1 MNKNGAPGPDG
12 FGAFFYQTYWDI
24 IKDVCNAV
32 LEFFT
37 FNWILPNFNS
47 NTVVLIPKVSD
58 ADTIGQFRPIAMANF
73 KFKIIS
79 KILADRLAL
88 VLPDLISKE
97 QRGFVQGRQIKDC
110 ILLTSEAINMLHHK
124 SYGGNLAIKIDI
136 AKAFDTIDWSFLI
149 KVSKVFG
156 FNSIFCNWIST
167 ILHSARLSISING
180 KNEGYFECARG
191 VRQGDPLSPLL
202 FCLAEEVLSRGL
214 TKLVNDGHLKLIKG
228 TRSSHIPS
236 HILYANDVMLFCKGT
251 SVNINVLTEFFAKYA
266 QISGQYVNPLKSTIF
281 AGSMSQSRVNNIAY
295 SLGFSIGLLP
305 FIYLGVPIFKGKA
318 KTCHF
323 APIFDKIK
331 LKLAKWKAS
340 LLSYAGRVQLLKSVI
355 QSMLIYSITIYSWP
369 VSVIKD
375 LEKLMRN
382 FLWSGDMNARK
393 LVTVPW
399 HIVCSTLDEGG
410 LGVRSLSSLNQA
422 SNLKLIWDLMNS
434 NILWASFLR
443 SRVVRNKNFISQ
455 LNYPVSDFIFDHQ
468 WHIPMDIQTAFP
480 QLLSYLQQF
489 FIPFEDKE
497 DFLIW
502 NHTTSGELT
511 MKDAYHFFSNPG
523 PTASWSK
530 TIWNI
535 AIPPS
540 KSFLVWRL
548 FHHKMPT
555 DDALSARGFYLTSV
569 CSLCKKQSESSLH
582 LFLQCPFAL
591 SNWHWLASLI
601 NQRLDLSSY
610 TSILNITSAG
620 WNPHCRITITAAVIN
635 IFNSIW
641 QSRNNLWFKNI
652 KSNLTSIISQIIASV
667 SLTGNCSTLSSN
679 SSITNFSILKFF
691 KINIHHVRPPKIIE
705 VLWQPPMFGWYKC
718 NTDGASLGNPGI
730 AACTGIFRNHRGEMV
745 SCFSKHLGLANA
757 LFAEAMGVI
766 LAIEHAYAQNWSH
779 LWIESDSKLVSLA
792 FKSPNIIHWKL
803 KNRWMNCIYMTR
815 NMSFIISHIYR
826 EGNHCADKLAN
837 LGLSLQGFTWWTSAP
852 VEIRED
858 LTRNRLGFPYF
869 RCC

>member
-1 MNKNGAPGPDG
+1 
-12 FGAFFYQTYWDI
+12 
-24 IKDVCNAV
+24 
-32 LEFFT
+32 
-37 FNWILPNFNS
+37 
-47 NTVVLIPKVSD
+47 
-58 ADTIGQFRPIAMANF
+58 
-73 KFKIIS
+73 
-79 KILADRLAL
+79 
-88 VLPDLISKE
+88 
-97 QRGFVQGRQIKDC
+97 
-110 ILLTSEAINMLHHK
+110 
-124 SYGGNLAIKIDI
+124 
-136 AKAFDTIDWSFLI
+136 
-149 KVSKVFG
+149 
-156 FNSIFCNWIST
+156 
-167 ILHSARLSISING
+167 
-180 KNEGYFECARG
+180 
-191 VRQGDPLSPLL
+191 
-202 FCLAEEVLSRGL
+202 
-214 TKLVNDGHLKLIKG
+214 
-228 TRSSHIPS
+228 
-236 HILYANDVMLFCKGT
+236 
-251 SVNINVLTEFFAKYA
+251 
-266 QISGQYVNPLKSTIF
+266 
-281 AGSMSQSRVNNIAY
+281 
-295 SLGFSIGLLP
+295 
-305 FIYLGVPIFKGKA
+305 
-318 KTCHF
+318 
-323 APIFDKIK
+323 
-331 LKLAKWKAS
+331 
-340 LLSYAGRVQLLKSVI
+340 
-355 QSMLIYSITIYSWP
+355 
-369 VSVIKD
+369 
-375 LEKLMRN
+375 
-382 FLWSGDMNARK
+382 
-393 LVTVPW
+393 
-399 HIVCSTLDEGG
+399 
-410 LGVRSLSSLNQA
+410 
-422 SNLKLIWDLMNS
+422 MNS
-434 NILWASFLR
+434 NSLWASFLR
-443 SRVVRNKNFISQ
+443 SRVVRNKSFIRHHIYSSVWSSIKAQIHNLWNNTCWMIGNGRRINFLLHNWSGVPLVDLFNVPRNLQSQ

-489 FIPFEDKE
+489 SIPFEDKE

-511 MKDAYHFFSNPG
+511 MKDAYQFFSNPG

-555 DDALSARGFYLTSV
+555 DDALSARGFYLTSM

-591 SNWHWLASLI
+591 SIWHWLASII

-620 WNPHCRITITAAVIN
+620 WNPQCRITITAAVIN

-641 QSRNNLWFKNI
+641 QSRNNLRFKNI
-652 KSNLTSIISQIIASV
+652 KPNLTSIISQIIASV

-730 AACTGIFRNHRGEMV
+730 AACSGIFRNHRGEMV

-792 FKSPNIIHWKL
+792 FKSPNIIPWKL
-803 KNRWMNCIYMTR
+803 KNRWLNCIYMTR